1 MKGTSELAKAAP
13 LRKPDR
19 PIKRRIPRDARR
31 ESILTHASAE
41 FGAYGYDGLKTQDLA
56 KACGVSEAL
65 IYQHFEAKADL
76 YMAVMERASD
86 TLQEKLA
93 EATAPGP
100 SVEQRLE
107 RGLDAFIEFVADPS
121 NAWPTLTA
129 QVGDPEIAAYQR
141 ELRGRAV
148 REVAALLAL
157 DPRAS
162 KAGLKKRQLE
172 QLAEIIAGGAE
183 ALAAWSQ
190 NNPKT
195 KRSDLVPLL
204 TSFVWSG
211 FERMV
216 EGS

>member
-1 MKGTSELAKAAP
+1 MS
-13 LRKPDR
+13 
-19 PIKRRIPRDARR
+19 
-31 ESILTHASAE
+31 
-41 FGAYGYDGLKTQDLA
+41 
-56 KACGVSEAL
+56 
-65 IYQHFEAKADL
+65 
-76 YMAVMERASD
+76 
-86 TLQEKLA
+86 
-93 EATAPGP
+93 
-100 SVEQRLE
+100 
-107 RGLDAFIEFVADPS
+107 
-121 NAWPTLTA
+121 
-129 QVGDPEIAAYQR
+129 
-141 ELRGRAV
+141 
-148 REVAALLAL
+148 EVAALLAL